1 MVESFSRSGIRVLW
15 NLVGRSLNSLTKSSS
30 SSLSSQIGFISFSAG
45 FGLVVGFEEDGV
57 FFFSGG
63 GGDSLEL
70 GGFVVVLFLD
80 EVDLDR
86 SDDFLIEEVVG
97 FVEFED
103 FLRSDPYLVVL
114 EEDLVELSLEDVV
127 LASLVWFLVEEE
139 EEIGLMSLV

>member
-1 MVESFSRSGIRVLW
+1 MVEIFARSGIRVLW

-45 FGLVVGFEEDGV
+45 LGLVVGFEEGGG
-57 FFFSGG
+57 FFLSE

-80 EVDLDR
+80 EVGLDR
-86 SDDFLIEEVVG
+86 SDDFLMEE
-97 FVEFED
+97 VEFED
-103 FLRSDPYLVVL
+103 LVPELSFLMSDPFLVVL
-114 EEDLVELSLEDVV
+114 EVDLVELSLEDVV

-139 EEIGLMSLV
+139 EIGLMSFV

>member
-1 MVESFSRSGIRVLW
+1 M
-15 NLVGRSLNSLTKSSS
+15 
-30 SSLSSQIGFISFSAG
+30 
-45 FGLVVGFEEDGV
+45 
-57 FFFSGG
+57 
-63 GGDSLEL
+63 EL

-103 FLRSDPYLVVL
+103 FLMSDPFLVVL